1 MAAVTLQVV
10 ESNTTLQVNNSVVD
24 VNVTETSTSLSLGN
38 SGPQG
43 ATGSAGAT
51 GATGATGSQGIQ
63 GIQGIQ
69 GVKGDKGDTG
79 NTGAT
84 GATGSSGVVAV
95 TAPIT
100 NSGTSTS
107 ATIGI
112 DQAGLTIAQSQVT
125 SLVTDLGLKATTST
139 LSAARDELRI
149 TDYTDLSV
157 LPRNISVDNLSTTSG
172 RVFFTFFTPIQGGTV
187 GQVSVASGTTASSG
201 LTAARIGLYTYDPL
215 LDEGVLVARTASD
228 TTLFNTA
235 NTIYTRSFNTTG
247 GYPSS
252 YTLVAGTRY
261 ALAVVQAGTTPAS
274 LLGKAHSSL
283 LQTLDTRI
291 AATASGSDL
300 PTTFASPSAILAK
313 LIYGRFTTV

>member
-24 VNVTETSTSLSLGN
+24 VNVSETSTSLSLGN

-43 ATGSAGAT
+43 ATGSAGAA
-51 GATGATGSQGIQ
+51 GA
-63 GIQGIQ
+63 
-69 GVKGDKGDTG
+69 
-79 NTGAT
+79 TGAT
-84 GATGSSGVVAV
+84 GATGSSGVIAV

-107 ATIGI
+107 ANIGI
-112 DQAGLTIAQSQVT
+112 NQGSLTIAQSQVT

-139 LSAARDELRI
+139 LSSARDELRT

-157 LPRNISVDNLSTTSG
+157 LSRNISVDNLSTTSG

-235 NTIYTRSFNTTG
+235 NTIYTRAFNTTG

-300 PTTFASPSAILAK
+300 PATFVSPSAVLAK
-313 LIYGRFTTV
+313 LIYGRFTTA

>member
-1 MAAVTLQVV
+1 MSAVTLQVV
-10 ESNTTLQVNNSVVD
+10 ESSTTLQVNNSVVD
-24 VNVTETSTSLSLGN
+24 VNVSETSTSLSLGN

-43 ATGSAGAT
+43 ATGSAGST
-51 GATGATGSQGIQ
+51 GA
-63 GIQGIQ
+63 
-69 GVKGDKGDTG
+69 
-79 NTGAT
+79 TGAT
-84 GATGSSGVVAV
+84 GATGSSGVIAV

-107 ATIGI
+107 ANIGI
-112 DQAGLTIAQSQVT
+112 NQGSLTIAQSQVT
-125 SLVTDLGLKATTST
+125 SLVTDLGLKATTSS
-139 LSAARDELRI
+139 LSSARDELRT

-157 LPRNISVDNLSTTSG
+157 LSRNISVDNLSTTSG

-235 NTIYTRSFNTTG
+235 NTIYTRAFNTTG

-300 PTTFASPSAILAK
+300 PATFVSPSAVLAK
-313 LIYGRFTTV
+313 LIYGRFTTA